1 MYLLNLRN
9 CEFKGFQIIL
19 MVAILIIWYF
29 FLALPKNFL
38 MPYLNWLF
46 FRIQVFIYVL
56 SMTPMST
63 CLLYGIGRKNQ
74 KEQK

>member
-38 MPYLNWLF
+38 MPYLN
-46 FRIQVFIYVL
+46 
-56 SMTPMST
+56 
-63 CLLYGIGRKNQ
+63 
-74 KEQK
+74 